1 MATKFFKIFRAGTHR
16 AMSGQVLT
24 YSQQDIAEIAKYYPL
39 GGKTAPLVLGHPE
52 NDTPALGAVLRLHE
66 KGGAL
71 FAEADASDELTGLVR
86 AKKCA
91 GVSIALYP
99 KSDPRNP
106 VPGLWSLKH
115 VGFMVGGMQ
124 PAVKDLGIPQFAE
137 SMGLDVAFVDITG
150 MSSEVS
156 FAEAQQGITAYQRS
170 REALH
175 HAALRTVAAHPE
187 FSYYEAACMFERRF

>member
-1 MATKFFKIFRAGTHR
+1 MLLA
-16 AMSGQVLT
+16 
-24 YSQQDIAEIAKYYPL
+24 AKPP
-39 GGKTAPLVLGHPE
+39 PLVLGHPE
-52 NDTPALGAVLRLHE
+52 SDTPALGAVLRLHE

-71 FAEADASDELTGLVR
+71 FAEADASDELTSLVR

-124 PAVKDLGIPQFAE
+124 PAVKDLGVPQFAE
-137 SMGLDVAFVDITG
+137 SMGLDAAFVDITG
-150 MSSEVS
+150 AGAEVS
-156 FAEAQQGITAYQRS
+156 FAEAQQGPAAYQRG

-175 HAALRTVAAHPE
+175 RAALRTVAVHPE
-187 FSYYEAACMFERRF
+187 FSYYEAVRMFERRF